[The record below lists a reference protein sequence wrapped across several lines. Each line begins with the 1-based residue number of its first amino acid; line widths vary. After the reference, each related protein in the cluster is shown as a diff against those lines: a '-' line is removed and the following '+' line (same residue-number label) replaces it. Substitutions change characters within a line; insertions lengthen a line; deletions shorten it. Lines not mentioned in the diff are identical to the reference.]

1 MTNNNII
8 RALIVDDE
16 AKSRNILQKL
26 LITFCPNVQIIGIAD
41 SIDTAYQLFVKENP
55 QLLFLDVE
63 MPHGTGFD
71 LLRRL
76 PHQQF
81 EVIFVTGFDHYALKA
96 IKFHA
101 LDYLLKP
108 IDIDELMQ
116 AVHKAAIALQ
126 KKEDTNRLRQLLSNL
141 DNEHLSTH
149 SIAIPT
155 IDGREFIRIEQI
167 IYCQAE
173 GSYTWIYLDDKQKL
187 LSSRNLGEYEK
198 LLPRASKIE
207 KHSFFRIHYAQ
218 LINLFYIK
226 KYNSRENYVQMSNGD
241 KVNIAQRRKS
251 GFWGLMKT

>member
-1 MTNNNII
+1 MTRSTII
-8 RALIVDDE
+8 RTLIVDDE
-16 AKSRNILQKL
+16 ASSRNILQKL
-26 LITFCPNVQIIGIAD
+26 LRKFCPNIKIVGVAA
-41 SIDTAYQLFVKENP
+41 SIDEAYQLFIKGRP

-63 MPHGTGFD
+63 MPNGTGFD
-71 LLRRL
+71 LLMRL
-76 PHQQF
+76 PHHQF

-96 IKFHA
+96 IKYHV

-108 IDIDELMQ
+108 IDIDELTYAVRKAENALLKQ
-116 AVHKAAIALQ
+116 ADTDRLQ
-126 KKEDTNRLRQLLSNL
+126 QLLSNIRNT
-141 DNEHLSTH
+141 DPSTQ

-167 IYCQAE
+167 IYCQAD
-173 GSYTWIYLDDKQKL
+173 GSYTWIHLDSEHKL

-198 LLPRASKIE
+198 LLPKASKIK

-251 GFWGLMKT
+251 GFLEIMKV

>member
-1 MTNNNII
+1 MTRSTII
-8 RALIVDDE
+8 RTLIVDDE
-16 AKSRNILQKL
+16 ASSRNVLQKL
-26 LITFCPNVQIIGIAD
+26 LRKFCPNIKIVGVAA
-41 SIDTAYQLFVKENP
+41 SIDEAYQLFIKGRP

-63 MPHGTGFD
+63 MPNGTGFD
-71 LLRRL
+71 LLMKL
-76 PHQQF
+76 PHHQF

-96 IKFHA
+96 IKYHV

-108 IDIDELMQ
+108 IDVDELTHAVQKAENALLKQ
-116 AVHKAAIALQ
+116 ADTDRLQ
-126 KKEDTNRLRQLLSNL
+126 QLLSNIRNT
-141 DNEHLSTH
+141 DPSTQ

-155 IDGREFIRIEQI
+155 IDGQEFIRIEQI
-167 IYCQAE
+167 IYCQAD
-173 GSYTWIYLDDKQKL
+173 GSYTWIYLDSEHKL

-198 LLPRASKIE
+198 LLPKASKIE

-251 GFWGLMKT
+251 GFLEIMKV